1 MIDFNIYTV
10 AHGEAFMNCAVK
22 SAESFVKHND
32 NIKYTIFV
40 LGDSLGIVM
49 WINGRGRIELR
60 YIQDWKSFPPEFIKK
75 KPFADVCL
83 FKSAIA
89 PKYLSGSKYIGFVDA
104 DTICN
109 HKLPFEFI
117 TEQLDKNK
125 ICVATDSKAYQR
137 KSELSNYYKDWTL
150 YFNSGVIFYDESI
163 RCILIETF
171 YNWALDNTK
180 LLSTLP
186 FNEQT
191 WLNIFLNKFYK
202 KKLYELG
209 YYWNMRSSIN
219 VKEAHIWHY
228 GRKVAESGNYE

>member
-10 AHGEAFMNCAVK
+10 AYGEKFLNCAIA
-22 SAESFVKHND
+22 SAESFLKHND

-40 LGDSLGIVM
+40 LGASVVEKHIYEKGKFE
-49 WINGRGRIELR
+49 IEN
-60 YIQDWKSFPPEFIKK
+60 IKDWQSFSPEFIKK

-109 HKLPFEFI
+109 RKLPFEFI
-117 TEQLDKNK
+117 VEQLIQNK

-137 KSELSNYYKDWTL
+137 KAELKDIYNDWKL
-150 YFNSGVIFYDESI
+150 YFNSGIIFYQENI
-163 RCILIETF
+163 KGILTVEF
-171 YNWALDNTK
+171 YKWCLKNQDMLITY
-180 LLSTLP
+180 P

-191 WLNIFLNKFYK
+191 WLNIFLNKRHSE
-202 KKLYELG
+202 KLYELG
-209 YYWNMRSSIN
+209 YYWNMRSSVN
-219 VKEAHIWHY
+219 VPEAHIWHY
-228 GRKVAESGNYE
+228 GRKVAEAGSYE